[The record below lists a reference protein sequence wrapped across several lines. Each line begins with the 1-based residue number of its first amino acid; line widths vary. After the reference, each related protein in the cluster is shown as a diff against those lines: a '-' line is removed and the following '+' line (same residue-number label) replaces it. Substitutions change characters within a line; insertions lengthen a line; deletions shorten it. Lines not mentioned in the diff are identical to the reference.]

1 MLFPKYSHIQLKTLF
16 YHDEKTF
23 FLKSKAKKEEKKYR
37 KKVSFLISAHQ
48 SSRKNVCITY
58 GL

>member
-23 FLKSKAKKEEKKYR
+23 FIKSKAEKEEKSTE
-37 KKVSFLISAHQ
+37 KKLVFLISAHQ
-48 SSRKNVCITY
+48 PS
-58 GL
+58 